1 MLYIVCVNSEYIIL
15 LINNNFFSN
24 LRLKYLIRQ
33 FSVIVFVRNIKNNNY
48 LINNYFRLLT
58 YL

>member
-1 MLYIVCVNSEYIIL
+1 MCAICVDNECIIL

-24 LRLKYLIRQ
+24 LKLKYLTKQ
-33 FSVIVFVRNIKNNNY
+33 FSVIVFVRNIKNDKY
-48 LINNYFRLLT
+48 LINNYLRLLM

>member
-33 FSVIVFVRNIKNNNY
+33 FSVIVFVRNIKNNKY

>member
-33 FSVIVFVRNIKNNNY
+33 FSVIVFVRNIKNNKY
-48 LINNYFRLLT
+48 LINNYFRLLI